1 MNKGLRR
8 LLLVIW
14 VVAGIY
20 AGWQGIQKNTVSL
33 DSLLGFCTAAEG
45 RTISGWYEGKDTVI
59 ARIEKSGA
67 ISGTYRFRTV
77 KKSVMYN
84 IRGMAAGDTY
94 TYMLRDKRTPIPAS
108 SYPRSWWY
116 WTLTII
122 SARKRRYLP

>member
-1 MNKGLRR
+1 M
-8 LLLVIW
+8 LVIW

-94 TYMLRDKRTPIPAS
+94 TYMLRDKKDAYTGELLS
-108 SYPRSWWY
+108 QSWWY

>member
-20 AGWQGIQKNTVSL
+20 AGWQGIQNNRNCL

-59 ARIEKSGA
+59 ARIEKRGA
-67 ISGTYRFRTV
+67 MSGTSRFRTV
-77 KKSVMYN
+77 
-84 IRGMAAGDTY
+84 
-94 TYMLRDKRTPIPAS
+94 
-108 SYPRSWWY
+108 
-116 WTLTII
+116 
-122 SARKRRYLP
+122 